1 MSFEAWRKLAEE
13 RIRQAVE
20 RGDFDNIEGMGKP
33 MRLEDESH
41 IPEDLR
47 MAYKVLKNAD
57 CLPPELELRREIT
70 TTEDLLSGMKDEKE
84 RYRTMKKLNYLIMKL
99 NMTRNTPVNLEKDQH
114 YYAKV
119 LDKVADED
127 EE

>member
-1 MSFEAWRKLAEE
+1 MSFETWRRLAEQ
-13 RIRQAVE
+13 RIREAVE

-99 NMTRNTPVNLEKDQH
+99 NMMRNTPVNFEKDQH